1 MNINKKNFLFNEVS
15 SLKGVG
21 IKTKKYLD
29 KKKIEKIKDLLWD
42 LPYSVI
48 DRSRITNLNE
58 LEIGK
63 ITTIKVTVAKY
74 NFPRIRN
81 LPNKVICSENDKKIN
96 IIFFNSYEGYIKKAL
111 PIGKEVIISGKINY
125 YKNNYQITNPT
136 YIKPIDEK
144 DEILKIFPKYS
155 LTEGLTEKIYRKLI
169 STVLN
174 NIDDNFEWYDK
185 EFLKKNKFNKFKK
198 TFLNLHNPLKKN
210 DIFSNDYRRLAFD
223 EIFSNLLMLLK
234 ARKIIKIK
242 KEENKKYSQQ
252 IEEKILNNFPY
263 RLTEGQKK
271 NYEGTR

>member
-63 ITTIKVTVAKY
+63 INTIKVTVAKY

-81 LPNKVICSENDKKIN
+81 LPNKVICSENAKKIN
-96 IIFFNSYEGYIKKAL
+96 IIFFNSYEGYIRKAL

-144 DEILKIFPKYS
+144 DEILKIF
-155 LTEGLTEKIYRKLI
+155 
-169 STVLN
+169 
-174 NIDDNFEWYDK
+174 
-185 EFLKKNKFNKFKK
+185 
-198 TFLNLHNPLKKN
+198 
-210 DIFSNDYRRLAFD
+210 
-223 EIFSNLLMLLK
+223 
-234 ARKIIKIK
+234 
-242 KEENKKYSQQ
+242 
-252 IEEKILNNFPY
+252 
-263 RLTEGQKK
+263 
-271 NYEGTR
+271 